1 MFYLNLN
8 VEVLMY
14 KYVFLITIMSGIAYL
29 TYGKDFHSGIF
40 QLILVI
46 GFGIGFIV
54 RALENIVSAIR
65 EG

>member
-1 MFYLNLN
+1 
-8 VEVLMY
+8 MY